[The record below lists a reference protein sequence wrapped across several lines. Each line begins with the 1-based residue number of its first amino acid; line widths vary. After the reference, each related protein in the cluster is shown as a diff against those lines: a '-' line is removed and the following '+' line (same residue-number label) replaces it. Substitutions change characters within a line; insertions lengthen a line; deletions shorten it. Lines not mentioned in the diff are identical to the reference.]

1 MRILLTS
8 ALALAL
14 PVSAGMTT
22 GTPGRLAGRV
32 LVPPSGGP
40 AVTAVWAG
48 NISAPVARDG
58 SFEIDA
64 LLPGPANVAIETSE
78 GLFILA
84 SPVSIAPGT
93 TRRVQLA
100 LGGRQDSSAPTTT
113 EKDTKKKPAGV
124 WARPMV
130 ATVIIVGSAV
140 LVGVAIDDVLQN
152 TNPAPAISP
161 STPAN

>member
-1 MRILLTS
+1 
-8 ALALAL
+8 
-14 PVSAGMTT
+14 
-22 GTPGRLAGRV
+22 
-32 LVPPSGGP
+32 
-40 AVTAVWAG
+40 
-48 NISAPVARDG
+48 VAQDG

-64 LLPGPANVAIETSE
+64 LRAGPAKVAIETSE

-100 LGGRQDSSAPTTT
+100 LGGRQDSSAPPAT
-113 EKDTKKKPAGV
+113 EKDTKKKPAGA

-130 ATVIIVGSAV
+130 ATMIIVGSAV
-140 LVGVAIDDVLQN
+140 LVGIAIDDVLQN